1 MHTAAG
7 AAAPENAEKFF
18 RIFRLMSRQ
27 ERLESLFR
35 RDMGPACC
43 RTCRRARE
51 CPYGEKNLQKICII
65 RKELYINILSP

>member
-51 CPYGEKNLQKICII
+51 CSYGEKNLQKICII

>member
-7 AAAPENAEKFF
+7 AAAPENAENFF

-43 RTCRRARE
+43 RTCRRAPRM
-51 CPYGEKNLQKICII
+51 PVWRKKSAKNLHYPE
-65 RKELYINILSP
+65 RVVY